1 MGRALALDY
10 RRMRPRTFLA
20 ALVAMAVVSADASA
34 DASADTTAANA
45 AAADARTVQRP
56 EASRA
61 PAVAA
66 PAPAPR
72 ARTIAIEERLAADHA
87 LRLGDTLTVA
97 AAPGGAGERV
107 VVGAIVRRGAD
118 PSEIARA
125 EYKVRLHLDQ
135 LQRLLEYGDRV
146 DRFAVDAESARVD
159 DAMRAINARAFGF
172 RAHRST
178 DVAVETSKTF
188 AVVSRF
194 NRAIGVIT
202 IVASAIFL
210 LCIMLLKVDE
220 RRRDVAALRLI
231 GCSSRTIVGSVVLEA
246 AAVAVLGSLA
256 GVAVGGAA
264 SWIVNEHYQA
274 VYRTPLRFSIVTGDI
289 VLLAVTLSLVLGIVA
304 GWLAALRL
312 VRTPPLALF
321 GR

>member
-1 MGRALALDY
+1 M
-10 RRMRPRTFLA
+10 
-20 ALVAMAVVSADASA
+20 
-34 DASADTTAANA
+34 
-45 AAADARTVQRP
+45 
-56 EASRA
+56 
-61 PAVAA
+61 
-66 PAPAPR
+66 
-72 ARTIAIEERLAADHA
+72 
-87 LRLGDTLTVA
+87 
-97 AAPGGAGERV
+97 
-107 VVGAIVRRGAD
+107 VGAIVRRGAD

-210 LCIMLLKVDE
+210 LCIMLLKVEE
-220 RRRDVAALRLI
+220 RRRDVAALRLLGI
-231 GCSSRTIVGSVVLEA
+231 SRSTVTRTIVLEA
-246 AAVAVLGSLA
+246 SMIALLGSAA
-256 GVAVGGAA
+256 GVAFGYA
-264 SWIVNEHYQA
+264 SSYLINAHYRD
-274 VYRTPLRFSIVTGDI
+274 VYRTPLAFSLVTPGT
-289 VLLAVTLSLVLGIVA
+289 VAFAVTLSLALGIGA
-304 GWLAALRL
+304 GALAARRL
-312 VRTPPLALF
+312 TRVPPLSLF